1 MKVIRRFINDN
12 IEHDDLDGMADDQLS
27 PYYLDE
33 CDVCSLFRNQTP
45 EQLSKLMIK
54 VSKEVIGKNVG
65 STILRKVIVSNKYQ
79 SLKHETA
86 EQEAFAKSIG
96 HSLAVENL
104 IYNKNIGE

>member
-1 MKVIRRFINDN
+1 
-12 IEHDDLDGMADDQLS
+12 MADDQLS

-33 CDVCSLFRNQTP
+33 CDVYSLFRNQTP

-65 STILRKVIVSNKYQ
+65 STILRKGIVSNKYQ